1 MQYLTLNLRNETV
14 ERIVFIQAIRENRI
28 DANAELEEVK
38 KRNPLIRTKSLSE
51 SSHHGGGEAHSIA
64 VILDAK
70 QKALEKQVADY
81 DNIIYGYEKGYRLLD
96 EQEKELLE
104 LRYHQHLTQQQAADA
119 MSFSLSRIKQINNVL
134 LNKMQNQMVWY

>member
-1 MQYLTLNLRNETV
+1 MQYLTMNLRNETI

-51 SSHHGGGEAHSIA
+51 SSHHGNSEAHSIA

-70 QKALEKQVADY
+70 QKALEKQIADY
-81 DNIIYGYEKGYRLLD
+81 DNIIYGYEKGFRLLD
-96 EQEKELLE
+96 EQEKELLK

-119 MSFSLSRIKQINNVL
+119 MCFSISRIKQINNAL
-134 LNKMQNQMVWY
+134 LNKMQNQMIWY